1 MLTRIFE
8 DLAYLYPLWRDVCLG
23 IQGSESKEAN
33 FVLDVFKT
41 VQSSVKS
48 VIDLGGGVGT
58 HSKILV
64 KNDLDVTL
72 LDRSRPALDIVN
84 KSYPDIKTIES
95 SFESIDAPEKFDA
108 GICMWSTL
116 SYVSTPEGRKVF
128 YGWLKD
134 HINKIIILDQA
145 NFYRYSNIFSKI
157 YEGEND
163 KYKLK
168 ILREWTLN
176 DSNLKSTTYKY
187 EIYNKETGETEHIDD
202 AEDEQYLTVDELQT
216 YLGSEWKLKQVVG
229 GYGLAEEYKQESS
242 LRLITIFERNV

>member
-23 IQGSESKEAN
+23 MEGSENKEAN

-41 VQSSVKS
+41 IQSPIKT

-72 LDRSRPALDIVN
+72 LDRSRHALDIVN
-84 KSYPDIKTIES
+84 KNYPDIKTVEC
-95 SFESIDAPEKFDA
+95 SFEKISVSGQFDA

-116 SYVSTPEGRKVF
+116 SYVSSPEGRDVF
-128 YGWLKD
+128 YGWLKN
-134 HINKIIILDQA
+134 HVEKVIILDQA
-145 NFYRYSNIFSKI
+145 NFYRYSNTFSKT
-157 YEGEND
+157 YEGENE

-176 DSNLKSTTYKY
+176 DKNLKSTTYKY

-202 AEDEQYLTVDELQT
+202 AEDEQYLTVEELQA
-216 YLGSEWKLKQVVG
+216 YLGSEWKLKQIVG
-229 GYGLAEEYKQESS
+229 GYSLDEEYKKESS
-242 LRLITIFERNV
+242 LRLITVFEKTV